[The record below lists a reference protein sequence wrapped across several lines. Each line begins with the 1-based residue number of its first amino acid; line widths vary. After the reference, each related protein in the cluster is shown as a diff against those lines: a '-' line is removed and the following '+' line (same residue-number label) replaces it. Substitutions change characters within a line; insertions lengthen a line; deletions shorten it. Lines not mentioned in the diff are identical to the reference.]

1 MEKKY
6 YFSYTEEKMCNSKR
20 RIISL
25 ILFVTLIVGMSF
37 TAHASTDNVPPRLGE
52 VVDGSVLTNDNTSE
66 DIKYNP
72 SRGNILNRGVA
83 SLSNNGDGTVNVYGA
98 VLGSVVCDKLVLEIT
113 LQRLE
118 GSTWVTVKN
127 YSATAY
133 SQTFL
138 TKSYNPSVSE
148 GYYYRIKAACV
159 ATKGSTSEYQMPI
172 TDGLWI

>member
-1 MEKKY
+1 
-6 YFSYTEEKMCNSKR
+6 MCNLKR
-20 RIISL
+20 RIVSL
-25 ILFVTLIVGMSF
+25 ILFIALIMSM
-37 TAHASTDNVPPRLGE
+37 TAYGSTDDMPPRLGE

-66 DIKYNP
+66 AIQYNP

-98 VLGSVVCDKLVLEIT
+98 VLGSVVCDKLVLEMT

-138 TKSYNPSVSE
+138 TKSYNPSVSK